1 MKNSLKKLF
10 VSLVL
15 ACFSGVMYAQDYG
28 NQVIQQSTSALKNL
42 VTSIVSLLQIITAL
56 GAFAALVVVI
66 FKMMHGEQD
75 AAKKIAWWVGGFT
88 IGFVLLI
95 VVKNVA
101 MGLN

>member
-15 ACFSGVMYAQDYG
+15 ACLCGALHAQDYG
-28 NQVIQQSTSALKNL
+28 NQVIQQSTSALKN
-42 VTSIVSLLQIITAL
+42 VVSSIVSLLQIITVFGAL
-56 GAFAALVVVI
+56 AALAIVI
-66 FKMMHGEQD
+66 FKMMHGDQD

-88 IGFVLLI
+88 IGFVLLT